1 MLKRRRA
8 KLEAERS
15 SLNDIVEGIVQEGCN
30 KRKAELIEKDL
41 DKMEDQL
48 EKYTELYDG
57 AVEELPEEER
67 GGASRDRDASYAN
80 SENWIRRA

>member
-41 DKMEDQL
+41 DKMEDNL
-48 EKYTELYDG
+48 EKFTELYDG
-57 AVEELPEEER
+57 AVEELPE
-67 GGASRDRDASYAN
+67 
-80 SENWIRRA
+80 